1 MCVKCTPYART
12 HVSDEFPLAIN
23 QTFNKSRA
31 TKKRVHY
38 FDCRSGQAQ
47 KWKHA
52 ASVVHKL
59 AQRNHTHTHTQV
71 TKSHGYE
78 SSEIWKLHRYTAT
91 VNDLWELFEFF
102 IWGLR
107 RKTRPNETR
116 TFCRLLSLSIGFWNS
131 FKMMFKGQAK
141 RERELN
147 NFENVA
153 CWRLFSSRSH
163 LSLSIFHLAGGAY
176 ARFEISIFQP
186 LPPPCPST
194 NKCYGA

>member
-59 AQRNHTHTHTQV
+59 AQRNHTHTHTGDKITRIRKFRDMKITQIQQQSMIFGSCSDFLFGGSGERPDQ
-71 TKSHGYE
+71 TKLAHFAGCFHSPLGFG
-78 SSEIWKLHRYTAT
+78 ILLKWC
-91 VNDLWELFEFF
+91 
-102 IWGLR
+102 LR
-107 RKTRPNETR
+107 GKR
-116 TFCRLLSLSIGFWNS
+116 
-131 FKMMFKGQAK
+131 